1 MANQVPTKPSIPEP
15 CLVPAAEQPG
25 YYTEEQSHTN
35 VARKDRF
42 QLILD
47 IPCLLKPL
55 LKKENRFC
63 HGGSLDRLQFSVW
76 GYVVPEVTVPV
87 QEYSYG
93 GEVFNYSSN
102 SRPSY
107 GAVNV
112 NFTVDNKFDNYFI
125 LWKWLELQKNNE
137 NPCVTSMPDYMTT
150 ITVLAYDEYPDLQGN
165 PVAQWNFT
173 NAFIS
178 TLGSIESTS
187 RDGSELES
195 TFSFNFSQ
203 LEMKLL

>member
-1 MANQVPTKPSIPEP
+1 VANQVPTKPSIVEP
-15 CLVPAAEQPG
+15 CAVTPVEPDG
-25 YYTEEQSHTN
+25 YYTEQQSHTN

-47 IPCLLKPL
+47 VPCLLKPL
-55 LKKENRFC
+55 LKKENRYC

-76 GYVVPEVTVPV
+76 GYVVPEISIPV
-87 QEYSYG
+87 QEYNYG

-107 GAVNV
+107 GAINI

-125 LWKWLELQKNNE
+125 LYKWLELQKNNE
-137 NPCVTSMPDYMTT
+137 NICYASMPDYMTI
-150 ITVLAYDEYPDLQGN
+150 ITVLALDEYNN
-165 PVAQWNFT
+165 PVAEWNFS

-178 TLGSIESTS
+178 SLGGLEPAS
-187 RDGSELES
+187 RDASELES

-203 LEMKLL
+203 LQMKLL